1 MNHTTNWPN
10 EYIMYGM
17 IQPKSPREIWV
28 YKDRLNYIRVQTNLD
43 IERAV
48 WAGSALLV
56 YFRDGSCRRYFD
68 YINYERIGP
77 Y

>member
-1 MNHTTNWPN
+1 MNNWPN
-10 EYIMYGM
+10 EYIMYGI

-28 YKDRLNYIRVQTNLD
+28 FKDRWNYIRVQTNLD

-68 YINYERIGP
+68 YINYERIGG